1 MADTLHASYLALNIA
16 AIDEFIEHRQP
27 ESLYLEFKTLTE
39 PEPDLKRLAEMIS
52 GFANSA
58 GGIIIWGVAT
68 ERSSGRDVANKR
80 RPIPDVDKL
89 IPRLELFARMAVSP
103 QLEGI
108 EHRVL
113 EHDTSGAGLAATF
126 VPESVA
132 GPHMAL
138 EQKRYFKRSETDFY
152 PMQHYDIADMFGV
165 RQRPALRVVR
175 QTIARSASGY
185 DDRADDSYAN
195 VSIGV
200 ALVNEGRASAI
211 AAYVRL
217 RVELPF
223 GVNPAGVTSRE
234 FGSSVRMVTEN
245 GAPTSV
251 SMIGSPDFIL
261 HPKVAVPIATLE
273 ARTVGKQQVPACV
286 IAYSTAAMNSPLED
300 GSLIVAPLEIAAVL
314 GRTVHGL

>member
-1 MADTLHASYLALNIA
+1 MGDALHASYLSLDTA

-27 ESLYLEFKTLTE
+27 ESLYLEFKTLSE
-39 PEPDLKRLAEMIS
+39 PEPESKRLAEMIS

-58 GGIIIWGVAT
+58 GGIIVWGLAT
-68 ERSSGRDVANKR
+68 ERNSGRDVAKER
-80 RPIPDVDKL
+80 QPIHDVDRL
-89 IPRLELFARMAVSP
+89 IPRLELFGRLAVSP

-108 EHRVL
+108 EHRVI
-113 EHDTSGAGLAATF
+113 ERDMRGAGLAATF
-126 VPESVA
+126 VPQSLT

-138 EQKRYFKRSETDFY
+138 EQKRYFKRSEADFY
-152 PMQHYDIADMFGV
+152 PMQHYDLADMFGV
-165 RQRPALRVVR
+165 RQRPALRVVSQAITR
-175 QTIARSASGY
+175 TASGY
-185 DDRADDSYAN
+185 DERANDSFAN

-223 GVNPAGVTSRE
+223 GVSPAGVASRE
-234 FGSSVRMVTEN
+234 FGSSLRMVTED
-245 GAPTSV
+245 GAPASV

-273 ARTVGKQQVPACV
+273 ARTISKQRVPACV
-286 IAYSTAAMNSPLED
+286 IAYSTAAMNSPLEE
-300 GSLIVAPLEIAAVL
+300 GSLIVPPIEIAAVL
-314 GRTVHGL
+314 GRTVHGQ